1 MSTNVLRTADGW
13 WVVRDERAVRIE
25 TKAVTTAELLADLP
39 HARLRSRGGA
49 PTAVREAAA
58 SDESGTPVADLVAL
72 PPVTTPCRVVAQM
85 VNYRSHAKDS
95 GFTGDIPPT
104 FFRKAS
110 GSVSGPHDTIVRP
123 AHVNFLDYEVELG
136 LVMGATLPVGTV
148 VEERDLPRYVAGLV
162 LTNDVSAR
170 DVQLT
175 KTQFYESKSYP
186 TFTPTGPYL
195 TLLEPEDFAHLLNLR
210 LRLSVNG
217 EPRQDRTLADMIVRP
232 AQALTLLARFQ
243 TLDPGDLLLT
253 GTPGGTALKA
263 PPKPLEKIG
272 ALLPPALKWKAF
284 FKSQA
289 KNPRYL
295 SEGDLITATIATPDG
310 RIDLGE
316 QRTPVADAT

>member
-13 WVVRDERAVRIE
+13 WVVRGERAVPVA
-25 TKAVTTAELLADLP
+25 TKAVTTAELLADR
-39 HARLRSRGGA
+39 A
-49 PTAVREAAA
+49 AVREAAA
-58 SDESGTPVADLVAL
+58 LGEMGTAVADLVPL

-85 VNYRSHAKDS
+85 TNYRSHAREA
-95 GFTGDIPPT
+95 GAGGDIPT
-104 FFRKAS
+104 AFFRKAS

-123 AHVNFLDYEVELG
+123 PHVKLLDYEIELG
-136 LVMGATLPVGTV
+136 LVMGACLPVGTV
-148 VEERDLPRYVAGLV
+148 VEERDLPSYVAGLV

-175 KTQFYESKSYP
+175 RTQFYESKSYP

-195 TLLEPEDFAHLLNLR
+195 ALLEREDFAHLLNLR

-217 EPRQDRTLADMIVRP
+217 GLRQDRTLADMIVPP
-232 AQALTLLARFQ
+232 AQALTVLAGFQ

-263 PPKPLEKIG
+263 PPKPVEKIAG
-272 ALLPPALKWKAF
+272 LLPPALKWQAF
-284 FKSQA
+284 FASQER
-289 KNPRYL
+289 NPRYL
-295 SEGDLITATIATPDG
+295 HEGDLITATITTPDG

-316 QRTPVADAT
+316 QRTLVADTDQNAQ

>member
-1 MSTNVLRTADGW
+1 MSTHVLRTADGW
-13 WVVRDERAVRIE
+13 WVVRGDRAVPVE
-25 TKAVTTAELLADLP
+25 TGAGTTAELVADR
-39 HARLRSRGGA
+39 A
-49 PTAVREAAA
+49 AVRAAA
-58 SDESGTPVADLVAL
+58 DSGEPGTPVAGLVAL
-72 PPVTTPCRVVAQM
+72 SPVTTPCRVVAQM
-85 VNYRSHAKDS
+85 VNYRSHARDS
-95 GFTGDIPPT
+95 GFTGDVPPA

-110 GSVSGPHDTIVRP
+110 GSVSGPGEAVVRP
-123 AHVNFLDYEVELG
+123 AHVQFLDYEVELG
-136 LVMGATLPVGTV
+136 LVMGASLPVGTV
-148 VEERDLPRYVAGLV
+148 VRGEDLPSYVAGLV

-170 DVQLT
+170 EVQLT

-195 TLLEPEDFAHLLNLR
+195 ALLEPEDFAHLLNLR

-217 EPRQDRTLADMIVRP
+217 ELRQDRTVADMIVRP
-232 AQALTLLARFQ
+232 ARALTLLARFQ

-263 PPKPLEKIG
+263 PPKPVEKIG

-295 SEGDLITATIATPDG
+295 RAGDVITATIATPDG

-316 QRTPVADAT
+316 QRTPVTDAHGPEASRT